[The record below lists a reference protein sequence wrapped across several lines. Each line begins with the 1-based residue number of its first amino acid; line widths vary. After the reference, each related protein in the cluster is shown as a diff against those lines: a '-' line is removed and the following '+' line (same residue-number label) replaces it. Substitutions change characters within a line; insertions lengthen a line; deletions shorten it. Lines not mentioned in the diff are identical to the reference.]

1 MAVKVFLLLI
11 LFYGIL
17 SLTQSV
23 NPGECYGRWIYIR
36 NFTSCFNVDLLAH
49 YSNDPIYH
57 DFCPYITNRA
67 LGPRTFN
74 GSHSVA
80 EEIQTHDLRICRR
93 SPVHHQLTVHGLI
106 FNNSTLYLFKKDTI
120 SCAIIV
126 WCACD
131 LQFTFQGYPLY

>member
-74 GSHSVA
+74 GSHSVG
-80 EEIQTHDLRICRR
+80 TGPTPSCSSSFFTVRCSSTPVSRLT
-93 SPVHHQLTVHGLI
+93 SPSPTLSFLLYCAGVI
-106 FNNSTLYLFKKDTI
+106 FPVS
-120 SCAIIV
+120 
-126 WCACD
+126 
-131 LQFTFQGYPLY
+131 